1 MYRTTY
7 RATTNPA
14 GTEKFK
20 IGSHPL
26 STDSMNDMMR
36 MYAVLGDPIGHSM
49 SPVMHNA
56 AFGSLG
62 MPDRYHAF
70 RVRLP
75 DLRDAIYGAKALGF
89 GGLNLTIPLKEE
101 ALKYVDPDPI
111 ATRIGAVNT
120 IDFTD
125 GIRGYN
131 TDGIGAL
138 RALEDAGVTVAD
150 RTVMIIGAG
159 GAARAIAF
167 QFAYSG
173 GRIIIAN
180 RTVERAERLAHDVG
194 LGLSELIKKTP
205 SIRCIGLDR
214 IESEIA
220 DTDILINAT
229 SVGMHPN
236 IDAMPVPPGILRPE
250 LVVFDI
256 VYNPRCTRLLSESR
270 KRGAIT
276 IDGVQMLVHQGAEA
290 FFIWTGREPPTGV
303 MREAVIRELR

>member
-1 MYRTTY
+1 
-7 RATTNPA
+7 
-14 GTEKFK
+14 
-20 IGSHPL
+20 
-26 STDSMNDMMR
+26 MNSMMR
-36 MYAVLGDPIGHSM
+36 IYAVLGDPIGHSM
-49 SPVMHNA
+49 SPVMYNA
-56 AFGSLG
+56 AFESLG

-111 ATRIGAVNT
+111 AARIGAVNT
-120 IDFTD
+120 INFSD

-138 RALEDAGVTVAD
+138 RALEGAGVTVAD

-173 GRIIIAN
+173 GMIIIAN

-194 LGLSELIKKTP
+194 LGLSELGKTQSTSIK
-205 SIRCIGLDR
+205 SIGLDR

-229 SVGMHPN
+229 SVGMHPG
-236 IDAMPVPPGILRPE
+236 IDAIPIPPDLLRPE

-256 VYNPRCTRLLSESR
+256 VYNPRCTKLLSESR

-290 FFIWTGREPPTGV
+290 FRIWTGREPPEGV
-303 MREAVIRELR
+303 MREAVIRALR

>member
-1 MYRTTY
+1 
-7 RATTNPA
+7 
-14 GTEKFK
+14 
-20 IGSHPL
+20 
-26 STDSMNDMMR
+26 MMR

-56 AFGSLG
+56 AFESLG

-70 RVRLP
+70 RVP
-75 DLRDAIYGAKALGF
+75 ISDLRDAIYGAKALGF

-111 ATRIGAVNT
+111 ASKIGAVNT
-120 IDFTD
+120 IDFKG

-138 RALEDAGVTVAD
+138 RALEDAGVNVAD

-167 QFAYSG
+167 QLAYSG
-173 GRIIIAN
+173 GRIVIAN
-180 RTVERAERLAHDVG
+180 RTLDRAERLAHDVG
-194 LGLSELIKKTP
+194 MGLSELGKTLSTSIK
-205 SIRCIGLDR
+205 SIGLDM

-220 DTDILINAT
+220 DADILINAT
-229 SVGMHPN
+229 SVGMHPD
-236 IDAMPVPPGILRPE
+236 IDAIPIPPDLLRPE

-256 VYNPRCTRLLSESR
+256 VYNPRYTKLLSESE

-290 FFIWTGREPPTGV
+290 FFIWTGRAPPEGV
-303 MREAVIRELR
+303 MREAVIRELL